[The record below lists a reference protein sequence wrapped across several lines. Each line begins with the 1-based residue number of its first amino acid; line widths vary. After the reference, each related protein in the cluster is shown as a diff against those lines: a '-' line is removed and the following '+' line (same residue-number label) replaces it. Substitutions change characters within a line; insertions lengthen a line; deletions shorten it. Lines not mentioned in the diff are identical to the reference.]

1 MIIYYAAYPDCTRL
15 FGNSAFFLVFGKRRT
30 YASEDRLSIGN
41 GINEPSHMPPAAG
54 ALYLASEKTCRNQPV
69 PGNKKSPL
77 FNEPINRK
85 R

>member
-1 MIIYYAAYPDCTRL
+1 MVSVRSVIPHFYRVRE
-15 FGNSAFFLVFGKRRT
+15 SRT

-41 GINEPSHMPPAAG
+41 GINEPSPMPPAAG
-54 ALYLASEKTCRNQPV
+54 ALYLVLEKTCRNQPV

>member
-1 MIIYYAAYPDCTRL
+1 MSAYPECGRSL
-15 FGNSAFFLVFGKRRT
+15 SNSAFFLVFGKRRT

-41 GINEPSHMPPAAG
+41 GINEPSPMPPAAG

-77 FNEPINRK
+77 FNEPI
-85 R
+85 

>member
-1 MIIYYAAYPDCTRL
+1 MPPIPIVPVCSVIPHFYR
-15 FGNSAFFLVFGKRRT
+15 VRERRT
-30 YASEDRLSIGN
+30 YASEDRLSMGN
-41 GINEPSHMPPAAG
+41 GINEPSPMPPAAG
-54 ALYLASEKTCRNQPV
+54 DLYLASEKTCRNQPV

>member
-15 FGNSAFFLVFGKRRT
+15 FGNSAFLLVFGKRRT

-41 GINEPSHMPPAAG
+41 GINEPSPMPPAAG
-54 ALYLASEKTCRNQPV
+54 ALYLALEKTCRNQPV
-69 PGNKKSPL
+69 PGNKKSPR
-77 FNEPINRK
+77 FNELMNRS

>member
-1 MIIYYAAYPDCTRL
+1 MQHIPMVSVRSVIPHFYRARE
-15 FGNSAFFLVFGKRRT
+15 RRT

-41 GINEPSHMPPAAG
+41 GINEPSPMPPAAG
-54 ALYLASEKTCRNQPV
+54 ALYLVLEKTCRNQPV

>member
-1 MIIYYAAYPDCTRL
+1 MQHIPMVSVRSVIPHFYR
-15 FGNSAFFLVFGKRRT
+15 VRERRT

-41 GINEPSHMPPAAG
+41 GINEPSPMPPAAG
-54 ALYLASEKTCRNQPV
+54 ALYLALEKTCRNQPV
-69 PGNKKSPL
+69 PDNKKSPL

>member
-1 MIIYYAAYPDCTRL
+1 MVSVRSVIPHFYRVL
-15 FGNSAFFLVFGKRRT
+15 ESRT

>member
-1 MIIYYAAYPDCTRL
+1 MSAYPDCGRS
-15 FGNSAFFLVFGKRRT
+15 FSNSAFFLVFGKRRT

-41 GINEPSHMPPAAG
+41 GINEPSPMPPAAG

-77 FNEPINRK
+77 FNEPI
-85 R
+85 

>member
-1 MIIYYAAYPDCTRL
+1 MVSVRSVIPHFYRVL
-15 FGNSAFFLVFGKRRT
+15 ESRT

-77 FNEPINRK
+77 FNEPI
-85 R
+85 